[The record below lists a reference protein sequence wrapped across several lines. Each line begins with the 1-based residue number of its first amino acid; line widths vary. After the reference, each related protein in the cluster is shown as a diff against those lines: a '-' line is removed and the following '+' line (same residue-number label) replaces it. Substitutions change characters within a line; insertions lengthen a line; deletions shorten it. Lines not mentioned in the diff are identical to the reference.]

1 MRIFF
6 ALVALAVAPA
16 GWADDPDDPMWQEV
30 KSNLASDWA
39 ACASFYL
46 LTADGFE
53 NAEKQEALDQS
64 LALALHALQMSAALS
79 NEKRALAETE
89 LHRKLMLREI
99 DNDLAHFAVLSN
111 QHLLPCTEL
120 FENPEA
126 RTKYWIE
133 RFGAKE

>member
-1 MRIFF
+1 MRIFA
-6 ALVALAVAPA
+6 ALVALAVASTC
-16 GWADDPDDPMWQEV
+16 WADDDPLWREV
-30 KSNLASDWA
+30 TSNLASDWA

-53 NAEKQEALDQS
+53 SAQQQEAFDRS
-64 LALALHALQMSAALS
+64 MSLALHALQMAAALS

-89 LHRKLMLREI
+89 LHRKLMLNEI
-99 DNDLAHFAVLSN
+99 DNDLANFAVLSN
-111 QHLLPCTEL
+111 QHLLPCTQL

-133 RFGAKE
+133 HFSAEE